1 MTKMK
6 SNTRGSSGHNRDEA
20 LKVPDQL
27 QISGEYMKRVT
38 RERWQTGEM
47 VQQIYRRFW
56 DLGK

>member
-6 SNTRGSSGHNRDEA
+6 SNTRGSSGHNRDDEA

-38 RERWQTGEM
+38 REMADGRNGAT
-47 VQQIYRRFW
+47 
-56 DLGK
+56 DL